1 MRRVGDNTSMHITS
15 ARMARLLTL
24 GALVLFVG
32 AACTSAAG
40 AAGWTYAPPVNTG
53 PPAASGSSGASGS
66 PAASGSSG
74 ATMNPSMS
82 MSAAPSGSTAGNVIQ
97 LTETADLRITDASG
111 NTVSSIPVQKGQT
124 YTFQITNT
132 AGFAHDFYIGT
143 PDDLKAANT
152 SNLKGLDQFLSG
164 TQSFTYTFDSA
175 GPLGF
180 GCTLPGHYQSMN
192 GLFVIQ

>member
-1 MRRVGDNTSMHITS
+1 MHTHP
-15 ARMARLLTL
+15 ARLARLLTVS
-24 GALVLFVG
+24 ALVLLAA

-40 AAGWTYAPPVNTG
+40 AAGWTYAPPIASAAPG
-53 PPAASGSSGASGS
+53 ASGSAAPSGS
-66 PAASGSSG
+66 PAATATGG

-82 MSAAPSGSTAGNVIQ
+82 MSAAPSASGAGNVIQ

-111 NTVSSIPVQKGQT
+111 NAVTSIDVQKGQT
-124 YTFQITNT
+124 YTFQISNT

-143 PDDLKAANT
+143 PDDLKAGNT
-152 SNLKGLDQFLSG
+152 GNLKGLAQFVSG

-192 GLFVIQ
+192 GLFNIQ

>member
-1 MRRVGDNTSMHITS
+1 MHIRP
-15 ARMARLLTL
+15 ARMARLLAVS
-24 GALVLFVG
+24 ALVLLAA
-32 AACTSAAG
+32 AACTSASG
-40 AAGWTYAPPVNTG
+40 AAGWTYAPPIATAVPG
-53 PPAASGSSGASGS
+53 ASGSATPSGS
-66 PAASGSSG
+66 PAATASGG

-82 MSAAPSGSTAGNVIQ
+82 MSAAPSASGAGNVIQ
-97 LTETADLRITDASG
+97 LTETADLRITDANG
-111 NTVSSIPVQKGQT
+111 NTVTSINVQKGQT

-132 AGFAHDFYIGT
+132 AGFAHDFYIGA

-152 SNLKGLDQFLSG
+152 GNLRGLDQFVSG
-164 TQSFTYTFDSA
+164 TQSFSYTFDSA

>member
-1 MRRVGDNTSMHITS
+1 MT
-15 ARMARLLTL
+15 RLLTL
-24 GALVLFVG
+24 AALAILLLT
-32 AACTSAAG
+32 ACTSAAG
-40 AAGWTYAPPVNTG
+40 VAGWTYAPPIASG
-53 PPAASGSSGASGS
+53 APGASGSAGASGS
-66 PAASGSSG
+66 PAASATGG

-82 MSAAPSGSTAGNVIQ
+82 MGESPSGSAAGNVIA
-97 LTETADLRITDASG
+97 LVETADLRITDASG
-111 NTVSSIPVQKGQT
+111 TTVSSITVQKGQT

-143 PDDLKAANT
+143 PDDLKAGNT
-152 SNLKGLDQFLSG
+152 SNLKGLDQFVSG
-164 TQSFTYTFDSA
+164 TQSFSYTFDLA

>member
-1 MRRVGDNTSMHITS
+1 
-15 ARMARLLTL
+15 MARLVTMS
-24 GALVLFVG
+24 ALVVFVA

-40 AAGWTYAPPVNTG
+40 AAGWTYAPPVDTG
-53 PPAASGSSGASGS
+53 APGASGSAGASGS
-66 PAASGSSG
+66 PAATASGG

-82 MSAAPSGSTAGNVIQ
+82 MSAAPSASGAGNVIQ
-97 LTETADLRITDASG
+97 LTETADLRIVGPDGSAVT
-111 NTVSSIPVQKGQT
+111 SITVQKGQA

-132 AGFAHDFYIGT
+132 AGFAHDFYIGP
-143 PDDLKAANT
+143 PDDLKAAAT
-152 SNLKGLDQFLSG
+152 GNLKGLDQFLSG

-180 GCTLPGHYQSMN
+180 GCTLPGHYQSMS

>member
-1 MRRVGDNTSMHITS
+1 MHIRP
-15 ARMARLLTL
+15 ARMARLLTMS
-24 GALVLFVG
+24 ALVLLAA
-32 AACTSAAG
+32 AACTSASG
-40 AAGWTYAPPVNTG
+40 AAGWTYAPPIAT
-53 PPAASGSSGASGS
+53 AAPGASGS
-66 PAASGSSG
+66 AAPTGSSAATGSPAATASGG

-82 MSAAPSGSTAGNVIQ
+82 MGPAPSASGAANVIQ

-111 NTVSSIPVQKGQT
+111 NAVTSITVQKGQT

-152 SNLKGLDQFLSG
+152 GNLKGLDQFASG
-164 TQSFTYTFDSA
+164 TQSFSYTFDSA

>member
-1 MRRVGDNTSMHITS
+1 MHTTS

-32 AACTSAAG
+32 VACTSAAG
-40 AAGWTYAPPVNTG
+40 AAGWTYAPPVNTAVPSASG
-53 PPAASGSSGASGS
+53 SAAASGSPVASET
-66 PAASGSSG
+66 SG

-82 MSAAPSGSTAGNVIQ
+82 MSAAPSGSAAGNVIQ
-97 LTETADLRITDASG
+97 LTETADLRITDSSG
-111 NTVSSIPVQKGQT
+111 NTVTSITVQKGQT

-152 SNLKGLDQFLSG
+152 GNLKGLDQFVSG

-175 GPLGF
+175 GPVGF

>member
-1 MRRVGDNTSMHITS
+1 MGMHMTH
-15 ARMARLLTL
+15 ARLARLLTMS
-24 GALVLFVG
+24 ALVLLAA
-32 AACTSAAG
+32 AACTSASG
-40 AAGWTYAPPVNTG
+40 AAGWTYAPPIATAAPG
-53 PPAASGSSGASGS
+53 ASGSAGASGS
-66 PAASGSSG
+66 PAASASPAATATTG

-82 MSAAPSGSTAGNVIQ
+82 MGVEPSASAGANVIQ
-97 LTETADLRITDASG
+97 LTETADLRITDPSG
-111 NTVSSIPVQKGQT
+111 NAVTSITVQKGQT

-132 AGFAHDFYIGT
+132 AGFAHDFYIGS

-152 SNLKGLDQFLSG
+152 ASLKGLDQFVSG
-164 TQSFTYTFDSA
+164 TQSFSYTFDSA

>member
-1 MRRVGDNTSMHITS
+1 MAMNISS
-15 ARMARLLTL
+15 ARVARLLTL
-24 GALVLFVG
+24 GALVLFIA

-40 AAGWTYAPPVNTG
+40 AAGWTYAPPVATG
-53 PPAASGSSGASGS
+53 APGASGSTGASGS
-66 PAASGSSG
+66 PAASDTSG

-82 MSAAPSGSTAGNVIQ
+82 MSAAPSGSAAGNVIQ
-97 LTETADLRITDASG
+97 LTETADLRITDPSG
-111 NTVSSIPVQKGQT
+111 NTVSSINVQKGQT

-132 AGFAHDFYIGT
+132 AGFAHDFYIGN

-152 SNLKGLDQFLSG
+152 GNLKGLDQFVSG
-164 TQSFTYTFDSA
+164 TQSFSYTFDSA

-180 GCTLPGHYQSMN
+180 GCTLPGHYQTMN